1 MPLPL
6 RAPTPYHFRWEQ
18 HERGDWAWISR
29 KGWSASIWEE
39 PGVFRINTGPG
50 KPVSTSRKSQEVGGG
65 STLPP
70 SPVLPLSSSPPLSV
84 FLCASRVSPLV
95 TAPPPHLSG
104 GTTSPLLLP
113 LQLQPAGTEL
123 GDLGSLLPATDLQLS
138 LEHDRKDQGRR
149 QAGEQGAWHA
159 RPPRPCPADGDS
171 RPRSGVKGLRRSR
184 VSVRLLSAAGP
195 APSLGSRLRT
205 AGGAGQGPRQL
216 WPGAALPGLRPR
228 VAERWQQESPPVR
241 RTAIMITAVPF
252 ASSEP
257 IRVCQVLSDS

>member
-84 FLCASRVSPLV
+84 FPRASRVSPLV

-104 GTTSPLLLP
+104 RTTSPLLLP

-171 RPRSGVKGLRRSR
+171 RPRSVLRGCVAPASPCVSSPLLALRR
-184 VSVRLLSAAGP
+184 RLAAGC
-195 APSLGSRLRT
+195 AQLGESARGLGSCGL
-205 AGGAGQGPRQL
+205 AQPCL
-216 WPGAALPGLRPR
+216 ALGL
-228 VAERWQQESPPVR
+228 A
-241 RTAIMITAVPF
+241 
-252 ASSEP
+252 
-257 IRVCQVLSDS
+257 